1 MDIEEI
7 LFLPL
12 PQLVNQMWPTQG
24 LIQSSPSPEV
34 MTFQGPWTF
43 LLHFSGL
50 PTRLQR
56 TTQMYLVWV
65 PVETPLLQNKNHQ
78 IFTSVLFI
86 SKVPSS
92 QMRQAGLMNL
102 SLWEEGTQEEE
113 SKEAVPVLCC
123 NQHGPR
129 VKGKFLIPNTAFRR
143 DWMISQAEQ
152 SGELGGGWEE
162 EGKSQ
167 SLVGEDRTLR
177 CLQTETCE
185 STYQCV

>member
-1 MDIEEI
+1 M
-7 LFLPL
+7 
-12 PQLVNQMWPTQG
+12 
-24 LIQSSPSPEV
+24 
-34 MTFQGPWTF
+34 
-43 LLHFSGL
+43 H
-50 PTRLQR
+50 
-56 TTQMYLVWV
+56 LVWV

-143 DWMISQAEQ
+143 DRMISQAEQ
-152 SGELGGGWEE
+152 SGELGGG
-162 EGKSQ
+162 
-167 SLVGEDRTLR
+167 
-177 CLQTETCE
+177 
-185 STYQCV
+185 